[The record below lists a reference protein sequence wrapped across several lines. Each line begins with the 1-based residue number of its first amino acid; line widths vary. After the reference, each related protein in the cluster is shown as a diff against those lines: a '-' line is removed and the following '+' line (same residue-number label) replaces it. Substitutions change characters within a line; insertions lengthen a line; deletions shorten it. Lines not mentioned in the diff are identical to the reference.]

1 MKGSKGQKLNP
12 RSWTYFVNMD
22 SFLHLGLAW
31 RI

>member
-12 RSWTYFVNMD
+12 RLWTYFVNMD
-22 SFLHLGLAW
+22 SFSHLGLAW